1 MPTSD
6 WCIGGDGSW
15 VNIHALL
22 YFYGISEAFP
32 QTSIVKTRIHSIVI
46 ALWVCLCMLTS
57 CGGST
62 QNHTGNPELFVFLAP
77 ECPASLY
84 YIPEL
89 RRIHGSWGHKVNMT
103 GIIPGTAASAEECIN
118 FKQQHPLP
126 FDVFHDASMEY
137 VKRWSAEVT
146 PEVVLVNGDGKIL
159 YRGAIDD
166 AMPELGI
173 KRSVVHRR
181 YLLENLLALNAERPL
196 PYSNVRAVGCFIE
209 SE

>member
-1 MPTSD
+1 ML
-6 WCIGGDGSW
+6 
-15 VNIHALL
+15 HA
-22 YFYGISEAFP
+22 
-32 QTSIVKTRIHSIVI
+32 
-46 ALWVCLCMLTS
+46 
-57 CGGST
+57 CGGSSPV
-62 QNHTGNPELFVFLAP
+62 QISSPELLVFLAP
-77 ECPASLY
+77 DCPASLY

-89 RRIHGSWGHKVNMT
+89 RNLQRSWGHQVKIT
-103 GIIPGTAASAEECIN
+103 GIIPGTAASAEECLN
-118 FKQQHPLP
+118 FRGQHPLP

-137 VKRWSAEVT
+137 VKRWSAKVT

-181 YLLENLLALNAERPL
+181 YLRETLLALDAKRPL
-196 PYSNVRAVGCFIE
+196 PYTQIPAVGCFIE